1 MQKAASDLVAAPTL
15 VALNRNVDDVKG
27 KASKYTLLHETG
39 AATTCLRGHSTDL
52 IFRAVDPVVSSA
64 GGSKQDRVDNAQD
77 MTNYYYDLVTDF
89 YEYGW

>member
-1 MQKAASDLVAAPTL
+1 MPLRAFESRWT
-15 VALNRNVDDVKG
+15 
-27 KASKYTLLHETG
+27 
-39 AATTCLRGHSTDL
+39 ATICAFVRCADAGG
-52 IFRAVDPVVSSA
+52 